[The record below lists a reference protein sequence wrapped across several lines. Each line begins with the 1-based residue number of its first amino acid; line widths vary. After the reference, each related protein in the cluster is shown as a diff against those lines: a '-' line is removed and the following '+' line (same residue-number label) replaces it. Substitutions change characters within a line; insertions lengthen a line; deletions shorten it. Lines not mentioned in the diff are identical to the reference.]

1 MNELIYYDLK
11 QISGLTGS
19 LASQVSRELGRRI
32 VAGIYAENELIED
45 EYTLSNRYQVSR
57 SVIRDAVKILE
68 GKGLLEVRRGIGT
81 RVKPRIEWVLLDN
94 DVLAW
99 HQSAPLK
106 MDFYI
111 KLMEI
116 RLIIE
121 PNAARWASE
130 RGTNE
135 KIREIELAQ
144 KKMEDEKGS
153 IEDFVIA
160 DAQFHQS
167 IIRAADNEILESME
181 GVIFSALLNS
191 IRITN
196 KDPRDNTAS
205 IPFHSAVTN
214 SIVER
219 NPELAE
225 LNMKKLLRDAEKRL
239 RKESKEDQIKL
250 N

>member
-1 MNELIYYDLK
+1 MEKYLFKNIYHLPIDELIIWQVPLLK
-11 QISGLTGS
+11 
-19 LASQVSRELGRRI
+19 VS
-32 VAGIYAENELIED
+32 
-45 EYTLSNRYQVSR
+45 
-57 SVIRDAVKILE
+57 
-68 GKGLLEVRRGIGT
+68 
-81 RVKPRIEWVLLDN
+81 
-94 DVLAW
+94 
-99 HQSAPLK
+99 
-106 MDFYI
+106 
-111 KLMEI
+111 
-116 RLIIE
+116 
-121 PNAARWASE
+121 SE
-130 RGTNE
+130 SIE

-144 KKMEDEKGS
+144 KRMEYEKGS

-214 SIVER
+214 AIVER
-219 NPELAE
+219 NPDLAE
-225 LNMKKLLRDAEKRL
+225 LNMKKLLGDAEKRL
-239 RKESKEDQIKL
+239 RKESKEDQIAL

>member
-1 MNELIYYDLK
+1 MNELMFYNLK

-32 VAGIYAENELIED
+32 VAGVYQENDLVED
-45 EYTLSNRYQVSR
+45 ENTLSNRYQVSR
-57 SVIRDAVKILE
+57 SVVRDAVKILV

-81 RVKPRIEWVLLDN
+81 RVKPRIEWVLLDD

-99 HQSAPLK
+99 HQSGPFRL
-106 MDFYI
+106 DFFN

-130 RGTNE
+130 RGSDE
-135 KIREIELAQ
+135 KIMQIELAQ

-153 IEDFVIA
+153 IEDFIIA

-167 IIRAADNEILESME
+167 IIRAANNEILESME

-196 KDPRDNTAS
+196 KDPRDNSDS
-205 IPFHSAVTN
+205 IPFHSEVTHA
-214 SIVER
+214 IVNR
-219 NPELAE
+219 NPGLAE
-225 LNMKKLLRDAEKRL
+225 ENMKKLLRDAENRL
-239 RKESKEDQIKL
+239 HKESTNTL
-250 N
+250 NNR

>member
-11 QISGLTGS
+11 QISGLSGS
-19 LASQVSRELGRRI
+19 LSTQVSKELGRRI
-32 VAGIYAENELIED
+32 VAGIYTENDLIED
-45 EYTLSNRYQVSR
+45 ENTLSNRYQVSR
-57 SVIRDAVKILE
+57 SVVRDAVKILV
-68 GKGLLEVRRGIGT
+68 GKGMLEVRRGIGT
-81 RVKPRIEWVLLDN
+81 RVKPRIEWVLLDD

-99 HQSAPLK
+99 HQSAPFRI
-106 MDFYI
+106 DFFN

-121 PNAARWASE
+121 PNAARWACE
-130 RGTNE
+130 RGSNE
-135 KIREIELAQ
+135 KIRKIVLAQ

-153 IEDFVIA
+153 IEDFVVA

-181 GVIFSALLNS
+181 GVIISALLNS

-196 KDPRDNTAS
+196 KDPRENTDS
-205 IPFHSAVTN
+205 IPFHSEVTDA
-214 SIVER
+214 IVKR
-219 NPELAE
+219 DPDLAE
-225 LNMKKLLRDAEKRL
+225 LSMKKLLGDAEKRFK
-239 RKESKEDQIKL
+239 KESTIFKL